1 MTTAQL
7 GFAIDSSPASKAAS
21 DLGTLISAAQKTET
35 AVDRMGEST
44 ARAITKISGAGAGI
58 TQRLRQVANDTE
70 NLAARINRAMNI
82 GPALGGADRGKD
94 IQEYGRQLDTLRG
107 KFNPVFAVLQ
117 TYKNTLGEI
126 RQAQRLGAI
135 SADEMAAAISRER
148 QASLASISALKGRQ
162 QAMGGKSSGG
172 GSFQTANIAAQFQ
185 DVAVTSAMGMSP
197 LQIALQQGTQLSSV
211 LGPMGATG
219 AVKGLGAAFSSL
231 FSLTSLGTLGF
242 VALGA
247 AAIQWGMSAINSIEG
262 ASTAF
267 EKHEEYIKRI
277 KGLYDEAAE
286 SGVQYGQRTQA
297 AIAFT
302 SNQDRIGLDKAL
314 QTGINTFTDRV
325 TPKVDASQY
334 EYAGADIAGIGQQM
348 MRDQFGPFTD
358 IVSRFVDEAR
368 RGKGDVLELNK
379 EVQDLAN
386 TEPSNKAMQKLAA
399 TILGYAENATKAAE
413 SIKELNDQQRDF
425 TLMMSR
431 TTAAANATKYQA
443 DNTYQA
449 FDMTRRYNADV
460 AGIGA
465 RSPRDIAAAERRRL
479 EAEPIDPKEDPA
491 NRGLRINQQSDL
503 AYRKANQSIIDAQK
517 ERSRNLDKILQDQQT
532 DIDMIGKTGGAATA
546 LRKEYE
552 LTSALRMDAAR
563 QGIEVDQKELDLIKE
578 RAAALGQL
586 TDQYN
591 QSKFTYEMKQQAS
604 DARLS
609 PRDRQISTTLRQ
621 YGLPED
627 MQGANASAI
636 GQQYDWQQAKDMA
649 KGFGSAFSNE
659 LVSGSHDIG
668 ESFLKGFQSAID
680 NQATKLWEKF
690 FDSASNI
697 FADLIT
703 GGNGSGASAG
713 GLVGSVAA
721 AVSGKAANDNAS
733 GAFSGLGKIMPV
745 TSAPLGP
752 VTGSGDS
759 LAWNFWKSKGL
770 PDHQVAGI
778 LGNIKAE
785 SAFNPSAIGD
795 AGAAKGLYQWND
807 RAPKMLGAVGAD
819 WKNNPLAQHE
829 FAYSELM
836 GPENKAWQALTS
848 AKSTREATAAFAGFE
863 RPRGFSWKNPEG
875 AHNFSGRY
883 AGAESAFSKF
893 GGTGGADTSV
903 DAVNNLAAASKE
915 ATVNLGGFGS
925 GLDKMGKSLATAF
938 PAAPA
943 APGQTGGSAG
953 FGGWLGSLFG
963 GGGLSSADI
972 AKYTPM
978 TGLFADG
985 TNYAPGG
992 MAIVGE
998 RGPELVNLPQGAQVF
1013 NTNKS
1018 AQMMKGSGGGQG
1030 GSQRPIQNF
1039 YLDGA
1044 RGDDHIRE
1052 LARQGAQEG
1061 VAQYHEN
1068 QVTGGYGDTQ
1078 KQYNARVG

>member
-1 MTTAQL
+1 MSR
-7 GFAIDSSPASKAAS
+7 GFADLTPSLDKIIGSLGRLEGIASSIDKRLDMMSSAATRAAKANSVLDKSAVEASTAYKQLEAS
-21 DLGTLISAAQKTET
+21 LNAVTAAQKK
-35 AVDRMGEST
+35 ADAAQAGSLAMIDKQK
-44 ARAITKISGAGAGI
+44 AAIASLNA
-58 TQRLRQVANDTE
+58 
-70 NLAARINRAMNI
+70 
-82 GPALGGADRGKD
+82 
-94 IQEYGRQLDTLRG
+94 
-107 KFNPVFAVLQ
+107 
-117 TYKNTLGEI
+117 
-126 RQAQRLGAI
+126 
-135 SADEMAAAISRER
+135 EMAKLRNTPMPSQPNAPRAP
-148 QASLASISALKGRQ
+148 
-162 QAMGGKSSGG
+162 
-172 GSFQTANIAAQFQ
+172 GSNGSQGNVGNIAAQFF
-185 DVAVTSAMGMSP
+185 DIGTTAAFMNPATVA
-197 LQIALQQGTQLSSV
+197 IQQGPQL
-211 LGPMGATG
+211 AQ
-219 AVKGLGAAFSSL
+219 AFAGQSTKQA
-231 FSLTSLGTLGF
+231 LTSLAGGLAAIVSPMSL
-242 VALGA
+242 VAIGLTATAA
-247 AAIQWGMSAINSIEG
+247 AAIQYGVGLATASTETKKLDDVLKTHEGLLKQIDDRYGSLTEKARGFASETSNVLGFQSSSDVRALRSATNRAQYDVFDQTGSILRRNRGGTAGGNDLSVDSTYEPIEAALRKLRGEAKAGKPDFDAFYDSLYKAAALDPSFAKKADELALLVEQYRQGTKALEEMERVQRAIFNDRGPGGMLLSQGPSNQADMGKYAIYESQQRVAAQRQQQGFDAQIAGVNARTPQERAAAARASAAAQYNNDEG
-262 ASTAF
+262 ASAR
-267 EKHEEYIKRI
+267 RI
-277 KGLYDEAAE
+277 RIEQAGILAL
-286 SGVQYGQRTQA
+286 TQA
-297 AIAFT
+297 EKQL
-302 SNQDRIGLDKAL
+302 SD
-314 QTGINTFTDRV
+314 
-325 TPKVDASQY
+325 
-334 EYAGADIAGIGQQM
+334 
-348 MRDQFGPFTD
+348 
-358 IVSRFVDEAR
+358 AR
-368 RGKGDVLELNK
+368 RDRAMSLEK
-379 EVQDLAN
+379 
-386 TEPSNKAMQKLAA
+386 T
-399 TILGYAENATKAAE
+399 
-413 SIKELNDQQRDF
+413 
-425 TLMMSR
+425 
-431 TTAAANATKYQA
+431 
-443 DNTYQA
+443 
-449 FDMTRRYNADV
+449 
-460 AGIGA
+460 
-465 RSPRDIAAAERRRL
+465 
-479 EAEPIDPKEDPA
+479 
-491 NRGLRINQQSDL
+491 
-503 AYRKANQSIIDAQK
+503 
-517 ERSRNLDKILQDQQT
+517 LQDQQT
-532 DIDMIGKTGGAATA
+532 EIDLIGKTGGAATA

-552 LTSALRMDAAR
+552 LTSALRMEAAR
-563 QGIEVDQKELDLIKE
+563 QGLDVDQKELDLIKE

-591 QSKFTYEMKQQAS
+591 QSKFTFEMKQQAS

-636 GQQYDWQQAKDMA
+636 GQQYDWQQAKEMA

-668 ESFLKGFQSAID
+668 QSFLKGFQSAID

-703 GGNGSGASAG
+703 GGKGSGGSAG

-721 AVSGKAANDNAS
+721 AVSGKAANDNTS

-745 TSAPLGP
+745 TSAPLGA

-863 RPRGFSWKNPEG
+863 RPRGFSWSNPEG

-893 GGTGGADTSV
+893 GGGGGADTSV

-925 GLDKMGKSLATAF
+925 GLDKMGKSLTSAF

-943 APGQTGGSAG
+943 APGQTGGGGG
-953 FGGWLGSLFG
+953 FGGWLGSLF

-1018 AQMMKGSGGGQG
+1018 AEMMKGSGGQGGNQRPQLNVYVQG
-1030 GSQRPIQNF
+1030 GS
-1039 YLDGA
+1039 
-1044 RGDDHIRE
+1044 GDNHIRE
-1052 LARQGAQEG
+1052 LARQGAQEA
-1061 VAQYHEN
+1061 VY
-1068 QVTGGYGDTQ
+1068 
-1078 KQYNARVG
+1078 QYNEGQINGGFGDNQKKYASRVG